1 MVKFVS
7 TRSYLIPHTCT
18 STNFLHYI
26 LRTETSKSSSAKDQ
40 RIYHML
46 TKYLYAPWNYQINL
60 LVSLWFLLRLFCC
73 HLGRIC
79 DLYFRQ
85 KYWKSFYSC
94 DNNILFGYD
103 IIQGIQQATRI
114 SFFPFVGYQSG
125 NRKKTHFALLGSR
138 SEHRFPAR
146 SRVPPKHINSREI
159 GKTCQQKWNFQHQ
172 NHDDHDFL
180 ITYENET
187 SSTTRLIILVFL
199 NALEHQ
205 SNSSRNLPR

>member
-1 MVKFVS
+1 MSLRRLYIDQFPSIHFKDWDEVFVS
-7 TRSYLIPHTCT
+7 KGSKDISHANKTFSCT
-18 STNFLHYI
+18 MELPY
-26 LRTETSKSSSAKDQ
+26 KSA
-40 RIYHML
+40 RFVVIF
-46 TKYLYAPWNYQINL
+46 
-60 LVSLWFLLRLFCC
+60 VCLFCF

-103 IIQGIQQATRI
+103 IIQGIQQATSI

-187 SSTTRLIILVFL
+187 SSTTRLIIPVFL